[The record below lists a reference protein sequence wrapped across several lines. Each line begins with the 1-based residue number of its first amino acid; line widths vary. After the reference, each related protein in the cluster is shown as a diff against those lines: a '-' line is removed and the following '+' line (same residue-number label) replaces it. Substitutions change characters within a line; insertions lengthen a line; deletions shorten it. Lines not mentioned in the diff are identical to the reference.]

1 MTGLRPETLD
11 LIGFIESAKIYL
23 SEFQERFKINC
34 QFESDISKLEMSTRQ
49 LVALFRILQE
59 SLTNVA
65 RHAKAS
71 EVKVQLSMQA
81 NKLIMEIIDNGI
93 GFNSNHKIKNDSYG
107 LIGMRE
113 RVLLLEGEL
122 FIIGQIDQ
130 GTTVR
135 IEIPYLIP
143 KPSR

>member
-1 MTGLRPETLD
+1 MTGIRPETLD

-34 QFESDISKLEMSTRQ
+34 QFESDISKLDMSTRQ

-59 SLTNVA
+59 
-65 RHAKAS
+65 R
-71 EVKVQLSMQA
+71 
-81 NKLIMEIIDNGI
+81 I
-93 GFNSNHKIKNDSYG
+93 
-107 LIGMRE
+107 
-113 RVLLLEGEL
+113 LLLEGEL